1 MDEPVTFDV
10 VVAFGEVLDRER
22 ALALRADV
30 DGLAEIQEE
39 KRALLQMLQAS
50 GAPDAETAKLKQ
62 QALSNVQLIRHLV
75 ACLSGLSSPPASTY
89 TAGGG
94 RPSGAMSRSWG
105 RL

>member
-1 MDEPVTFDV
+1 MGQALPVDV
-10 VVAFGEVLDRER
+10 LAAFGEVLERER

-39 KRALLQMLQAS
+39 KRALLQMLQTS
-50 GAPDAETAKLKQ
+50 GAPEVETAKLKQ

-75 ACLSGLSSPPASTY
+75 ACLQGLSAPPAPTY

-94 RPSGAMSRSWG
+94 RPSGTMSRSWG